1 MGLEL
6 LLPLMIIVLIV
17 VMFMQSAKQRK
28 AVREMKEMQASLAPG
43 DRVLT
48 TSGLEATVTSVTEE
62 AVELEIAPDVR
73 TRWDRRVIRE
83 KYDPTAGEDNGSDA
97 SGSRTDTSDQ

>member
-1 MGLEL
+1 MGLEI

-28 AVREMKEMQASLAPG
+28 AVKEMKEMQASLAPG

-48 TSGLEATVTSVTEE
+48 TSGLEATVSAVTEE
-62 AVELEIAPDVR
+62 AVELEIAPGVR

-83 KYDPTAGEDNGSDA
+83 KYDPASVQGEAADT
-97 SGSRTDTSDQ
+97 SGSRQDSSDQ

>member
-6 LLPLMIIVLIV
+6 VLPLMIVILIV
-17 VMFMQSAKQRK
+17 VMIMQSAKQRK
-28 AVREMKEMQASLAPG
+28 AVKDMKEMQASLAPG

-48 TSGLEATVTSVTEE
+48 TSGLEASVTAVTEDT
-62 AVELEIAPDVR
+62 VELEIAPGVR

-83 KYDPTAGEDNGSDA
+83 KHDPTAAEADGTET
-97 SGSRTDTSDQ
+97 SGSRTDSSDQ

>member
-6 LLPLMIIVLIV
+6 LLPLMIVVLIV
-17 VMFMQSAKQRK
+17 VMIMQSAKQRK
-28 AVREMKEMQASLAPG
+28 AVKQMKEMQASLAPG

-48 TSGLEATVTSVTEE
+48 TSGLEATVSTVTDE
-62 AVELEIAPDVR
+62 AVELEIAPGVR

-83 KYDPTAGEDNGSDA
+83 KYDPTAAAGDGPDA
-97 SGSRTDTSDQ
+97 SGSRTDSSDQ